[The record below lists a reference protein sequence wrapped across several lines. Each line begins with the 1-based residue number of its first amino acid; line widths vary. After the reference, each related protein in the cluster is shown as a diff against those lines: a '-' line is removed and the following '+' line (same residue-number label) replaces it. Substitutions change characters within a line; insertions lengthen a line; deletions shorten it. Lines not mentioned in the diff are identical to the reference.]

1 MRRANNNYG
10 KIVIA
15 DNERPKWKN
24 NMTIIA
30 AAQKMPVLLGI
41 SGTCGGNLQSF
52 HTSLLKVSSWLNFLF
67 VNKIRYL
74 DSVLF
79 YFDLTKFCT

>member
-1 MRRANNNYG
+1 VRRANNNYG

-52 HTSLLKVSSWLNFLF
+52 HTSLLKVSWVEFS
-67 VNKIRYL
+67 
-74 DSVLF
+74 
-79 YFDLTKFCT
+79 FC